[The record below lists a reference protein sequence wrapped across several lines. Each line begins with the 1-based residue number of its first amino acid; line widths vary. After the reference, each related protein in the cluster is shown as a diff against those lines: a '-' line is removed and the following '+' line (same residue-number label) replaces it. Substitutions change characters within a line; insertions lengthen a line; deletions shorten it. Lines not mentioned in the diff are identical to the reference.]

1 MPRISSFPQ
10 LRQIED
16 HVRRIDIHI
25 AHDTQNEATGDA
37 EALAANRHAFKQT
50 VEHRV
55 EIQTIRAH
63 MHLRIEEDL
72 RVLDPIRVRPCEIG
86 EHEIFE
92 IILRLERPHQRIV
105 EVEER
110 LQIFELILG
119 LELVDA
125 RPRQCNPVALGQRQC
140 QIRFERP
147 LDMQVQLAFR
157 HCCERLF
164 LCSVHHN
171 FSFPDDRIRIPIILP
186 SIRVHRA
193 AAAEVH
199 HPKQGRNRHVMETN
213 AECG

>member
-1 MPRISSFPQ
+1 MPARTVDETVRRIAHFRRIQTDAEDLVFPR

-25 AHDTQNEATGDA
+25 AHDTQNEATSDA

-86 EHEIFE
+86 DHEVFE
-92 IILRLERPHQRIV
+92 IILRLERPHQRII

-110 LQIFELILG
+110 LQVFELILG

-125 RPRQCNPVALGQRQC
+125 RPPQCNPVALGQRQC

-164 LCSVHHN
+164 LCSVHHDS
-171 FSFPDDRIRIPIILP
+171 SFPDDIGYGFP
-186 SIRVHRA
+186 
-193 AAAEVH
+193 
-199 HPKQGRNRHVMETN
+199 
-213 AECG
+213 